1 MAEGSAALG
10 SKRESRFEIEFVS
23 GPSGVLAGSRKEA
36 WASDARGESK
46 STGSD
51 AFGIAGTGSVG
62 NSGMVLMGATGRT
75 GTTGGGSFAEGS
87 FKEASGSKDVDK
99 VDESGATGATGF
111 CGRSS
116 SGLDR
121 KSTRLNSSHQI
132 ISYAVFCL
140 K

>member
-51 AFGIAGTGSVG
+51 AFGIAGAGSVG
-62 NSGMVLMGATGRT
+62 NSAMELRGAPGRT
-75 GTTGGGSFAEGS
+75 GTTGGGTLAEGR
-87 FKEASGSKDVDK
+87 FNTASSPHDQH
-99 VDESGATGATGF
+99 
-111 CGRSS
+111 
-116 SGLDR
+116 
-121 KSTRLNSSHQI
+121 N
-132 ISYAVFCL
+132 
-140 K
+140 